1 MHQASHGQ
9 NPMIESMK
17 RIRDAALRQSKRLA
31 RWWEEQAWPMRLYSG
46 GGLVILSAL
55 ACTLLGVTYRDL
67 HATIFILGAILLALG
82 ILLEGYRLA
91 DKGLATRPGKVL
103 AALVATM
110 IGALSM
116 ANSSVVV
123 NEATGFPPREFP
135 YTVAFMI
142 GRASCRERASQTV

>member
-1 MHQASHGQ
+1 MVRRPPRSTRTATLFPYTTLFRSMHQASHGQ

-67 HATIFILGAILLALG
+67 HATIFILGA
-82 ILLEGYRLA
+82 
-91 DKGLATRPGKVL
+91 K
-103 AALVATM
+103 
-110 IGALSM
+110 
-116 ANSSVVV
+116 
-123 NEATGFPPREFP
+123 
-135 YTVAFMI
+135 I
-142 GRASCRERASQTV
+142 GRASCRERVCQYV

>member
-1 MHQASHGQ
+1 
-9 NPMIESMK
+9 MIESMK
-17 RIRDAALRQSKRLA
+17 RIRDAAHRQSQRLA
-31 RWWEEQAWPMRLYSG
+31 RGGEEQAWPMRLYSG
-46 GGLVILSAL
+46 GGLFILSAL

-116 ANSSVVV
+116 AIRSEEHTSELQSLMRNSYAVLCLKKKKQQI
-123 NEATGFPPREFP
+123 T
-135 YTVAFMI
+135 
-142 GRASCRERASQTV
+142 